1 MRSIALKVAGIIAIY
16 LSANPASA
24 ANLISNG
31 NFEAGLNGWKK
42 VEFTS
47 GAEVS
52 TITEGDNTFIQM
64 HHDRGGGVPGIPF
77 AGDWSAIGQEIKSKL
92 TPNTTYS
99 FSYRYKT
106 DDVIECLGVRFADS
120 ALVFT
125 GVALNREYGW
135 CHKPIANNQWITDS
149 FQFTTTNTFPA
160 ASTPMFSITYDYF
173 SATGG
178 DIYIDDVSITPAKP
192 VTQVPEPVTSSL
204 VLSAFAGFSVLML
217 RKNVGRART

>member
-1 MRSIALKVAGIIAIY
+1 MRSIALKLAGIIVIS

-52 TITEGDNTFIQM
+52 TVTEDGNTFIQM

-99 FSYRYKT
+99 FSYKYKT
-106 DDVIECLGVRFADS
+106 DDVIECLGVRFADP

-160 ASTPMFSITYDYF
+160 ANTPMFSITYDYF

-178 DIYIDDVSITPAKP
+178 DIYIDDISITPA
-192 VTQVPEPVTSSL
+192 TSTSVPEPATSSL
-204 VLSAFAGFSVLML
+204 VLSAFLGFTTLLL
-217 RKNVGRART
+217 RRKRQ